1 MMMSETKKIYVRP
14 DKTVVLTCPHC
25 GNQREVHT
33 SLFKGK
39 SKLRIKCCDI
49 FRVIIEFR
57 KRVRKTPQLKGT
69 YINHSQKDSKG
80 DLAVQDLSVTGL
92 SFICLSIH
100 IFKMED
106 ELTIEFMLDD
116 EHRTVIRKDAIVRS
130 VRKNAVGCEFTSSGE
145 LAFEGP
151 LGYYIMYVLQ

>member
-1 MMMSETKKIYVRP
+1 MMMSEPKKIYVRP
-14 DKTVVLTCPHC
+14 DNTVVFTCPYC
-25 GNQREVHT
+25 GNQREVYV
-33 SLFKGK
+33 SLFRGK
-39 SKLRIKCCDI
+39 SKLRIKCCDV
-49 FRVIIEFR
+49 FSVIIEFR

-80 DLAVQDLSVTGL
+80 DLAVQNLSVTGL
-92 SFICLSIH
+92 SFTCLNIH
-100 IFKMED
+100 LFKMED

-116 EHRTVIRKDAIVRS
+116 EHRTVIRKDAIVRG
-130 VRKNAVGCEFTSSGE
+130 VRKSSVGCEFTSGGE